1 MQHLFSVL
9 IRYKMFVFNGKSERC
24 FSGQNFTLPV
34 FIVKHIPDPD
44 RIVLCFQLCKGH
56 RLCDESPAMRCGRIK
71 VRLID
76 SKPVAVI
83 RFENRLRI
91 QIMSQTTEPTV
102 KFSKYNQ
109 IHASESDII
118 KQLLKI
124 STFDFP
130 AGDSIVN
137 VGSGQNHVFFGCNI
151 SFAGRELF
159 INTVSLFRLSVCGDT
174 YIYSNI
180 CYTHNISLLKNGY
193 KKYTYAGVSVRAI
206 ILIVWKRIVASTDS
220 CRVFTKSSWCA
231 NTGTI
236 FIYL

>member
-76 SKPVAVI
+76 SKPV
-83 RFENRLRI
+83 
-91 QIMSQTTEPTV
+91 
-102 KFSKYNQ
+102 
-109 IHASESDII
+109 
-118 KQLLKI
+118 
-124 STFDFP
+124 
-130 AGDSIVN
+130 VN

>member
-56 RLCDESPAMRCGRIK
+56 GLRNESPAMWCGRIK

-76 SKPVAVI
+76 SKPVAMV

-91 QIMSQTTEPTV
+91 QIVSQAAEPAV
-102 KFSKYNQ
+102 EFSENNQ

-124 STFDFP
+124 STLDFS

-137 VGSGQNHVFFGCNI
+137 VGSGQNHVLFRCNI
-151 SFAGRELF
+151 GFAGGELF
-159 INTVSLFRLSVCGDT
+159 INTVSLFCLPVCGDT

-180 CYTHNISLLKNGY
+180 CYTHSI
-193 KKYTYAGVSVRAI
+193 TP
-206 ILIVWKRIVASTDS
+206 
-220 CRVFTKSSWCA
+220 
-231 NTGTI
+231 
-236 FIYL
+236 